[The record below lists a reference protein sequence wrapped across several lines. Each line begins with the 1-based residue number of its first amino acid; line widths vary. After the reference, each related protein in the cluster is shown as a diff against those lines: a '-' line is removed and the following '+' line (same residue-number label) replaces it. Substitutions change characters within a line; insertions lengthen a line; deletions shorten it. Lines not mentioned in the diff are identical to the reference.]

1 MSGAC
6 SPRAKRRKS
15 WTIPMTAEQHVTK
28 SGAPFG
34 RRRPRTKPLP
44 ELSQLAELEIEL
56 IPHAHQSKGYDDEA
70 GQHPA
75 DAKHLYLQQ
84 SEHHSSR
91 RSPASCSRNYK
102 AIQST

>member
-1 MSGAC
+1 MSGAS

-15 WTIPMTAEQHVTK
+15 WTNPKTAEQHVTK
-28 SGAPFG
+28 SSAPFG

-44 ELSQLAELEIEL
+44 ELSHLAELEIEL
-56 IPHAHQSKGYDDEA
+56 IPHAHQSMGYYDEA